1 LTFLEKRR
9 LRGGESRNKEM
20 MKGKLSE
27 IIVDNIK
34 GDSLI
39 KGD

>member
-1 LTFLEKRR
+1 
-9 LRGGESRNKEM
+9 M

-39 KGD
+39 KGEQGIRVEGFKQIGPQP